1 MSAKEET
8 INAGQTSRPRTT
20 PLGNRVINFLSSVR
34 FGVVL
39 LCILVV
45 LSIIGMVV
53 IQQNVQGFDSY
64 YASLT
69 PAERTVF
76 GFLGIFDIYHSW
88 YYNVLLLVLSLNIV
102 LASIEHFPTAWKGYI
117 AKPKVTATRDF
128 LINQP
133 QHSVYTSQAD
143 ESEVLESL
151 GRSFAKHGFKPRI
164 SETTTLSYPIGP
176 DGKKQFSAPVSH
188 VSKVLFGQRGK
199 YNRLGAYWVHVSLL
213 TLFLGHFVA
222 LQTGFDAD
230 MRMIPGETTDQMQRI
245 EFNLDKKEKFN
256 VQVPFTMTCTDI
268 QQKLIDPRGGID
280 VTNTLDWR
288 TQMRIDDPEYG
299 STVADIS
306 MNQPFNYRGFRFF
319 QAQTIPVGNAR
330 KIVLDITPM
339 SGGETMKVE
348 IARLGTAQL
357 GDGTF
362 IEYEEFLPDFTFGPD
377 GRPDTKSG
385 DYNNPVAVLGVTPPG
400 GERVRVFAFGSNVP
414 DNLPVA
420 APKAGYKWR
429 IAEFEKS
436 PFAHVLSI
444 KYDPYSGAFIAWYFG
459 GFGLMGAL
467 VYVFFFSHK
476 RVWARVEKLDDGKI
490 DIVIGGHTNRN
501 HAGFEEKFAK
511 LSADVRAALPGTVA
525 GPETANGS

>member
-1 MSAKEET
+1 MSAKQET
-8 INAGQTSRPRTT
+8 INAGQSSRPRTT

-39 LCILVV
+39 LCVLVF

-76 GFLGIFDIYHSW
+76 GYLGIFDIYHSW
-88 YYNVLLLVLSLNIV
+88 YYNVLLLILSLNII
-102 LASIEHFPTAWKGYI
+102 LASIEHFPTAWSYI
-117 AKPKVTATRDF
+117 SKPKTTATRDF
-128 LINQP
+128 LLNQKINAVLTVKGKDEQL
-133 QHSVYTSQAD
+133 VIDAITAAVKKNGMRSQVN
-143 ESEVLESL
+143 ES
-151 GRSFAKHGFKPRI
+151 K
-164 SETTTLSYPIGP
+164 TLAYPLGP
-176 DGKKQFSAPVSH
+176 DGKKQFSDPITRTGRVI
-188 VSKVLFGQRGK
+188 FGQAGK
-199 YNRLGAYWVHVSLL
+199 FNRLGAYWVHVSLL

-288 TQMRIDDPEYG
+288 TQMRVDDPEYG
-299 STVADIS
+299 TTIADIS

-330 KIVLDITPM
+330 RIVLDITPVN
-339 SGGETMKVE
+339 GGDVQKVE
-348 IARLGTAQL
+348 VKRLGTAQL
-357 GDGTF
+357 ADGTF

-377 GRPDTKSG
+377 GKPDTRSG

-400 GERVRVFAFGSNVP
+400 SERVRVFAFGSNVP

-420 APKAGYKWR
+420 APKVGYKWR
-429 IAEFEKS
+429 MAEFEKS

-476 RVWARVEKLDDGKI
+476 RVWGLVEKRDDENI
-490 DIVIGGHTNRN
+490 DVVLGGHTNRN
-501 HAGFEEKFAK
+501 HAGFEEKFARV
-511 LSADVRAALPGTVA
+511 LTDVRAALPEAEIVPSTPKV
-525 GPETANGS
+525 